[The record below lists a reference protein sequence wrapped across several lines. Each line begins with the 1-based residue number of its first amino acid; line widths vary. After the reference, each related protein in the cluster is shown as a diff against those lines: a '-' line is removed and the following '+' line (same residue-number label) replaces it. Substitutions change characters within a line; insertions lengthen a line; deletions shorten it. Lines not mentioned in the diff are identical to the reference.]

1 MPDKF
6 LLETEPFHRL
16 SLIHIFF
23 RGQEVDILQPGR
35 EPFTATLDELYNEDG
50 EAIQVAP
57 HAEMVVRWKTD
68 LPVEAGAYLRVKKEP
83 RSE

>member
-1 MPDKF
+1 MKGLLQANSSVKNAMLFNVLSFFSDK
-6 LLETEPFHRL
+6 LLTE
-16 SLIHIFF
+16 
-23 RGQEVDILQPGR
+23 GNTV
-35 EPFTATLDELYNEDG
+35 ATLDELYNEDG

-68 LPVEAGAYLRVKKEP
+68 LDVAPGAYLRVKKEP

>member
-1 MPDKF
+1 M
-6 LLETEPFHRL
+6 
-16 SLIHIFF
+16 
-23 RGQEVDILQPGR
+23 
-35 EPFTATLDELYNEDG
+35 YNEDG